1 METPNYYAVIPAE
14 IRYSKELSMFQK
26 LLYAE
31 ITALTQKD
39 GYCWASNKYFA
50 ELYDVSERY
59 ISQSINSLKEK
70 GFLQIFVDKEA
81 GNKRK
86 IYIGKITE

>member
-1 METPNYYAVIPAE
+1 METPNYYAIIPAE
-14 IRYSKELSMFQK
+14 IRYCKELSMFQK

-50 ELYDVSERY
+50 ELYEMSDRY
-59 ISQSINSLKEK
+59 ISQSINALKEK
-70 GFLQIFVDKEA
+70 
-81 GNKRK
+81 
-86 IYIGKITE
+86 

>member
-1 METPNYYAVIPAE
+1 MYNFLNEIKIFFLILKNMETPNFYAIIPAD

-39 GYCWASNKYFA
+39 
-50 ELYDVSERY
+50 
-59 ISQSINSLKEK
+59 
-70 GFLQIFVDKEA
+70 
-81 GNKRK
+81 
-86 IYIGKITE
+86 